1 MKTAWVF
8 PGQGSQ
14 VLGMGVDLLA
24 IDSAKVTFDRA
35 AEILGWSVI
44 DICQNNEEKLAN
56 TRYTQPCL
64 YAIESI
70 LVDLLKQKGLIPD
83 AVAGHSLGEFVA
95 LYAAGVFDFETGL
108 QLVKRRAEL
117 MDLASEG
124 GMTALLGFDRVELAA
139 AIADT
144 EDVVLA
150 NDNSIAQAVISG
162 TAAGIATVLGK
173 IKVKRAISLNVS
185 GAFHSPMMVTAATE
199 FGKLLAP
206 ITFQD
211 AKIPVLSN
219 VAPTP
224 TTNGH
229 ELKARLDSQ
238 ITGSV
243 RWREI
248 SLQLPELGIQQAIEV
263 GPGKVLSGLIK
274 RTCEGIS
281 VVQMGTRSDLET
293 AVLSLDMNS
302 PNS

>member
-14 VLGMGVDLLA
+14 VLGMGVDLLEIA
-24 IDSAKVTFDRA
+24 SAKATCDRA
-35 AEILGWSVI
+35 TEILGWSVV
-44 DICQNNEEKLAN
+44 DICQNDEVKLAN

-64 YAIESI
+64 YVMECI
-70 LVDLLKQKGLIPD
+70 LVDLLQQKGLQPD
-83 AVAGHSLGEFVA
+83 AVAGHSLGEYVA
-95 LYAAGVFDFETGL
+95 LYAAGAFDFETGL

-124 GMTALLGFDRVELAA
+124 GMTALLGFDRAQLES

-144 EDVVLA
+144 EGVVLA
-150 NDNSIAQAVISG
+150 NDNSSAQAVISG
-162 TAAGIATVLGK
+162 TAAGIAAVVGK
-173 IKVKRAISLNVS
+173 IKVKRAIPLNVS
-185 GAFHSPMMVTAATE
+185 GAFHSPMMATAAAE

-206 ITFQD
+206 IAFNNT
-211 AKIPVLSN
+211 KIPVLSN
-219 VAPTP
+219 VAPTAA
-224 TTNGH
+224 TDGV
-229 ELKARLDSQ
+229 ELKERLEKQ

-263 GPGKVLSGLIK
+263 GPGKVLGGLIK

-281 VVQMGTRSDLET
+281 VVQMGTRSELESI
-293 AVLSLDMNS
+293 VLG
-302 PNS
+302 

>member
-14 VLGMGVDLLA
+14 LLGMGVDLLT
-24 IDSAKVTFDRA
+24 IDTAKTTCDRA
-35 AEILGWSVI
+35 TEILGWSVV
-44 DICQNNEEKLAN
+44 DICQNDETKLGN

-64 YAIESI
+64 YVIECI
-70 LVDLLKQKGLIPD
+70 LVDLLKHKGLTPN

-95 LYAAGVFDFETGL
+95 LYAAEVFDFETGL

-124 GMTALLGFDRVELAA
+124 GMTALLGFDRAQLEA

-144 EDVVLA
+144 DDVVLA
-150 NDNSIAQAVISG
+150 NDNSTTQAVISG
-162 TAAGIATVLGK
+162 TAAGITAVVGK
-173 IKVKRAISLNVS
+173 IKVKRAIPLNVS
-185 GAFHSPMMVTAATE
+185 GAFHSPMMATAATE

-206 ITFQD
+206 VNFQD

-219 VAPTP
+219 VSPIAATS
-224 TTNGH
+224 GS
-229 ELKARLDSQ
+229 ELKERLDKQ

-248 SLQLPELGIQQAIEV
+248 SLQLPELGITQAIEV
-263 GPGKVLSGLIK
+263 GPGKVLGGLIE
-274 RTCEGIS
+274 RTCKGLTVGHVS
-281 VVQMGTRSDLET
+281 TRSDLESI
-293 AVLSLDMNS
+293 VPS
-302 PNS
+302 

>member
-14 VLGMGVDLLA
+14 VLGMGVDLLEIA
-24 IDSAKVTFDRA
+24 SAKATFDRA
-35 AEILGWSVI
+35 TEILGWSVV
-44 DICQNNEEKLAN
+44 DICQNDEVKLAN

-64 YAIESI
+64 YVMECI
-70 LVDLLKQKGLIPD
+70 LVDLLQHQGLQPD
-83 AVAGHSLGEFVA
+83 AVAGHSLGEYVA
-95 LYAAGVFDFETGL
+95 LYAAGAFDFETGL

-124 GMTALLGFDRVELAA
+124 GMTALLGFDRAQLES

-144 EDVVLA
+144 EGVVLA
-150 NDNSIAQAVISG
+150 NDNSSAQAVISG
-162 TAAGIATVLGK
+162 TAEGIAAVVGK
-173 IKVKRAISLNVS
+173 IKVKRAIPLNVS
-185 GAFHSPMMVTAATE
+185 GAFHSPMMATAAAE

-206 ITFQD
+206 IAFNHT
-211 AKIPVLSN
+211 KIPVLSN
-219 VAPTP
+219 VAPTA
-224 TTNGH
+224 TTDGV
-229 ELKARLDSQ
+229 ELKERLDKQ

-263 GPGKVLSGLIK
+263 GPGKVLGGLIK

-281 VVQMGTRSDLET
+281 VVQMGTRSEL
-293 AVLSLDMNS
+293 ASIV
-302 PNS
+302 PG

>member
-14 VLGMGVDLLA
+14 VLGMGVDLLEIA
-24 IDSAKVTFDRA
+24 SAKATCDRA
-35 AEILGWSVI
+35 TEILGWSVV
-44 DICQNNEEKLAN
+44 DICQNDEVKLAN

-64 YAIESI
+64 YVMECI
-70 LVDLLKQKGLIPD
+70 LVDLLQQKGLQPD
-83 AVAGHSLGEFVA
+83 AVAGHSLGEYVA
-95 LYAAGVFDFETGL
+95 LYAAGAFDFETGL

-124 GMTALLGFDRVELAA
+124 GMTALLGFDRAQLES

-144 EDVVLA
+144 EGVVLA
-150 NDNSIAQAVISG
+150 NDNSSAQAVISG
-162 TAAGIATVLGK
+162 TAAGIATVVGK
-173 IKVKRAISLNVS
+173 IKVKRAIPLNVS
-185 GAFHSPMMVTAATE
+185 GAFHSPMMATAAAE

-206 ITFQD
+206 IAFNNT
-211 AKIPVLSN
+211 KIPVLSN
-219 VAPTP
+219 VAPTAA
-224 TTNGH
+224 TNGV
-229 ELKARLDSQ
+229 ELKERLDKQ

-263 GPGKVLSGLIK
+263 GPGKVLGGLIK

-281 VVQMGTRSDLET
+281 VVQMGTRSELESI
-293 AVLSLDMNS
+293 VSS
-302 PNS
+302 

>member
-14 VLGMGVDLLA
+14 LLGMGVDLLA
-24 IDSAKVTFDRA
+24 IDSAKKTFDRA
-35 AEILGWSVI
+35 TEILGWSIV
-44 DICQNNEEKLAN
+44 DICQNDEVKLAN

-64 YAIESI
+64 YVIESI
-70 LVDLLKQKGLIPD
+70 LVDLLKQRGLTPD
-83 AVAGHSLGEFVA
+83 VVAGHSLGEYVA

-124 GMTALLGFDRVELAA
+124 GMTALIGFDRVQLEA

-150 NDNSIAQAVISG
+150 NDNSTAQVVISG
-162 TAAGIATVLGK
+162 MAAGIATLLAK
-173 IKVKRAISLNVS
+173 IKVKRAIPLNVS
-185 GAFHSPMMVTAATE
+185 GAFHSPLMATAATE

-206 ITFQD
+206 VTFHD
-211 AKIPVLSN
+211 AQIPVLSN
-219 VAPTP
+219 VSPIA
-224 TTNGH
+224 TTNGS
-229 ELKARLDSQ
+229 ELKEHLNRQ
-238 ITGSV
+238 ITGAV

-248 SLQLPELGIQQAIEV
+248 SLQLAELGIQQVIEV
-263 GPGKVLSGLIK
+263 GPGKVLGGLIK

-281 VVQMGTRSDLET
+281 VAQVGTRSDVASILP
-293 AVLSLDMNS
+293 SKS
-302 PNS
+302 